1 MRVLLVNGALG
12 FNLYYDYL
20 TELNQLGSPDSKV
33 KGSMISWIQDVDHTS
48 DNKTREYNKFL
59 NP

>member
-1 MRVLLVNGALG
+1 MRILLVNGALG

-33 KGSMISWIQDVDHTS
+33 KGSIIS
-48 DNKTREYNKFL
+48 
-59 NP
+59 